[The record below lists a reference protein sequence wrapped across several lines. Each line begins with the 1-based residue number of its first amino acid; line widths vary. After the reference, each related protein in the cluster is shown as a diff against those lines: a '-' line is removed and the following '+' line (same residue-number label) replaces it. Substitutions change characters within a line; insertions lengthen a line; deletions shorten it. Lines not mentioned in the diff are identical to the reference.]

1 MCVCVYVYV
10 YVYIYIYI
18 YIYIYYMSFE
28 PLHPYILRLF
38 MVWLWFELMIRIVR
52 VKIPDQYKEG
62 GRKEMFYLTT
72 HSIHFIDS

>member
-1 MCVCVYVYV
+1 
-10 YVYIYIYI
+10 
-18 YIYIYYMSFE
+18 MSFE